1 MNRQQKI
8 IGSLTILGLA
18 MFTSARADLSL
29 TFDSDI
35 QGFQNTIW
43 SAGNQAIQPTNALGG
58 WTLGNGGGPNVD
70 FGALGLA
77 DEIDSM
83 AASGNGRVA
92 FDIYVDGSSFN
103 PGVGV
108 WYSLNLAANSGG
120 AATWTQIEKLSGDAW
135 HNADDAAQYLTH
147 VDKSFDEL
155 GWASGD
161 GYYQL
166 FWGAN
171 SDGAQRVNFFVD
183 NVAVFQVVP
192 EPSTF
197 VLAGLGAAAL
207 WLVRRRK

>member
-1 MNRQQKI
+1 MKRQHNI
-8 IGSLTILGLA
+8 VGILTILGLA
-18 MFTSARADLSL
+18 FVTGARADLSY
-29 TFDSDI
+29 TFDSDF
-35 QGFQNTIW
+35 QGFKNTIW
-43 SAGNQAIQPTNALGG
+43 SAGHQAIQPTNALGG
-58 WTLGNGGGPNVD
+58 WTMGNGGGPNVD
-70 FGALGLA
+70 FGALGLTA
-77 DEIDSM
+77 EIDSM

-108 WYSLNLAANSGG
+108 WFSLNTAGNSGG
-120 AATWTQIEKLSGDAW
+120 SAGWTEIQKLSGDAW

-147 VDKSFDEL
+147 VDKSFAEL

-166 FWGAN
+166 LWGSN

-183 NVAVFQVVP
+183 NVAIYQVVP

-197 VLAGLGAAAL
+197 VLAGLGAATL